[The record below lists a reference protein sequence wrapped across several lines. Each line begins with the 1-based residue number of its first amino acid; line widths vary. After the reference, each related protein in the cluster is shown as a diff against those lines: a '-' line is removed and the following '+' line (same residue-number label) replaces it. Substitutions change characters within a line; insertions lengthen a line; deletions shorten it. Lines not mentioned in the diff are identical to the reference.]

1 MNSPK
6 PTGFRIIPPGK
17 HPGVDHTAKPG
28 DTSNPDIRHEVATG
42 SPKPVLPMDD
52 PRPASMRQPP
62 KAPAPPPP
70 RTSSETLQQIMQEA
84 AGEVPVQ
91 ESDKTLMQKAFGK
104 TRQELQSEGI
114 LASTP
119 VADFI
124 AKLIDQEETAIN
136 DSLKEKLD
144 SWIIETLTELHTLS
158 ASLGEVGQ
166 ALDQFE
172 LPMLFNINE
181 WQEQMSKLYSV
192 KSIEKFMKIIDF
204 PEQYTAM
211 VLASEIESTFGRSR
225 QLEQEAA
232 SAETKKTELLES
244 FADKLTTIADLLK
257 RGSATVAKPIAPS
270 VFNRP
275 STKQ

>member
-1 MNSPK
+1 
-6 PTGFRIIPPGK
+6 
-17 HPGVDHTAKPG
+17 
-28 DTSNPDIRHEVATG
+28 
-42 SPKPVLPMDD
+42 
-52 PRPASMRQPP
+52 
-62 KAPAPPPP
+62 
-70 RTSSETLQQIMQEA
+70 MQEA